1 MEFYGR
7 NDITLGGFLEIYC
20 FRYNTR
26 FVTRASSAPEVKM
39 PYFKAG
45 FPLRRRR
52 SRTQKRRAIL
62 SSENQTDRIGRKIS
76 MPQRLLNEWT
86 VGVVSRRI
94 ARELEL

>member
-20 FRYNTR
+20 FRYNAR

-52 SRTQKRRAIL
+52 SRTQKRRVIL

-76 MPQRLLNEWT
+76 MPQRLNEWT